1 MGYGDA
7 LTRFAHAGEND
18 LLRLSSTTTAAVGTA
33 IFTALA
39 MKGHTVRPAHVPV
52 FAGLEPDGTNIS
64 TLASR
69 AGISRQAMSGLVR
82 DVESEGYVRTLAD
95 PTDRRALIV
104 ELTEKGAQF
113 CDDAIAVS
121 ATVASSWRDRLGDER
136 YDSMI
141 GSLHI
146 IAGDAD

>member
-1 MGYGDA
+1 MSHGDA

-18 LLRLSSTTTAAVGTA
+18 LLRLSSSTAATVGTA

-52 FAGLEPDGTNIS
+52 FGGLDPDGTNIS
-64 TLASR
+64 TLAAR

-95 PTDRRALIV
+95 PSDRRALIV

-113 CDDAIAVS
+113 CDDAIEVS
-121 ATVASSWRDRLGDER
+121 AAVAATWRTRLGDEL

-141 GSLHI
+141 GGLHTI
-146 IAGDAD
+146 GGDAG